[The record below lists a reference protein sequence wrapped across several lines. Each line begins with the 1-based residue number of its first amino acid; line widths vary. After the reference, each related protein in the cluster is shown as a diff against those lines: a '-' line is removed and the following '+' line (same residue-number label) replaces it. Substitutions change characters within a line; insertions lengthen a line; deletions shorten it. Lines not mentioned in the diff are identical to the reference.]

1 MSLESVSDDGLVRNE
16 LAKVLGSETFAQSES
31 LKRFLRYVVEAK
43 LEGRQG
49 ELKEQV
55 LGAEVFERGD
65 AYDPRIDPIVRV
77 QATRLRSKLRDYY
90 LAEGARSELVIGLP
104 KGSYVPSFS
113 RSLAES
119 ETTSRSWRKPLLA
132 AAIAAALALLSVLA
146 SSRFWRSA
154 EAPQTPSEFRS
165 IAVLPFTDMSPG
177 RDHEYFGDGLAEE
190 ITTALAS
197 AEGLEVVPRTS
208 AFRFKGERADL
219 KTIASELG
227 VDALLQGSLR
237 VSDET
242 LRAQVQ
248 LIRAYD
254 GRQLWAETYDRPL
267 EDAFE
272 VQEEIARAVARAVEK
287 KLSHPRSEDERYVP
301 ATGAYDDFLRGTFER
316 EKNTPLSLA
325 RSIQLF
331 QSAIDKDPDFAPAH
345 AGLVQSYAL
354 NLLWGLAPPSETRE
368 PARKA
373 SERALALAGDH
384 PEALAAAASYR
395 LLYDW
400 DVTGAED
407 LLSRGGDSE
416 ETRLVRGVVLAS
428 RGRLDEA
435 AREMDRALGPA
446 RHRPLAHHFG
456 AAIAFQRGE
465 YDSALERARSILE
478 WAPDH
483 ALTWLLLSR
492 IQDRLGRFE
501 EAEGA
506 LANFERTVQAPAV
519 ASAYRAVLLAHQGRA
534 EEARTVL
541 RNLEEAR
548 VGSYIPPALV
558 ARVYASLGEVEGA
571 LLALDAARAEHSFSL
586 LFLAI
591 DPDYEPLRPDPRFRA
606 LVESLGLPV
615 Q

>member
-1 MSLESVSDDGLVRNE
+1 MSLESASDDGLVRNE
-16 LAKVLGSETFAQSES
+16 LEKVLGSETFAQSES
-31 LKRFLRYVVEAK
+31 LKRFLRHVVEAK

-55 LGAEVFERGD
+55 LGTDVFGRGD

-90 LAEGARSELVIGLP
+90 LAEGARSELVIELP

-113 RSLAES
+113 RSL
-119 ETTSRSWRKPLLA
+119 TGDQKTPRFRRKPLLVTG
-132 AAIAAALALLSVLA
+132 IAAALALVALLV
-146 SSRFWRSA
+146 SSRFWKGA
-154 EAPQTPSEFRS
+154 DVPQTPSEPRS

-197 AEGLEVVPRTS
+197 VEGLEVVPRTS
-208 AFRFKGERADL
+208 AFRFKGERVDL

-227 VDALLQGSLR
+227 ADALLQGSVR
-237 VSDET
+237 VSDEK
-242 LRAQVQ
+242 LRVQVQ
-248 LIRAYD
+248 LIRAED

-287 KLSHPRSEDERYVP
+287 NLSHPRSEDERYVP

-325 RSIQLF
+325 RSVQLF
-331 QSAIDKDPDFAPAH
+331 QSAIEKDPDFAPAH

-354 NLLWGLAPPSETRE
+354 NLLWGFAPPSETRE

-395 LLYDW
+395 LIYDW

-416 ETRLVRGVVLAS
+416 EIRLVRGVVLAA

-435 AREMDRALGPA
+435 AREMDRATSLA
-446 RHRPLAHHFG
+446 RHRPLAHYFG

-465 YDSALERARSILE
+465 YDSARERARSILE

-483 ALTWLLLSR
+483 PLTWLLLAR
-492 IQDRLGRFE
+492 IQDRLGRFAEAE
-501 EAEGA
+501 EA
-506 LANFERTVQAPAV
+506 LASFGRNVQAHAI
-519 ASAYRAVLLAHQGRA
+519 ASAYRAVLLAHHGRA
-534 EEARTVL
+534 EEARTIL

-548 VGSYIPPALV
+548 VGSYVPPALL
-558 ARVYASLGEVEGA
+558 ARVYASLGDVEPA
-571 LLALDAARAEHSFSL
+571 LLALEAASVERSFSL
-586 LFLAI
+586 LFLAV
-591 DPDYEPLRPDPRFRA
+591 DPDYDPLRPDPRFRA
-606 LVESLGLPV
+606 LVERLGLAV

>member
-1 MSLESVSDDGLVRNE
+1 MTLEGVSDDGLIRNE
-16 LAKVLGSETFAQSES
+16 LEKVLGSETFAQSES
-31 LKRFLRYVVEAK
+31 LKRFLRFVVEAK
-43 LEGRQG
+43 LEGREG
-49 ELKEQV
+49 GLKEQV
-55 LGAEVFERGD
+55 LGTDVFGRGD

-90 LAEGARSELVIGLP
+90 LAEGARSELVIDLR

-113 RSLAES
+113 RSLTGDEKPPR
-119 ETTSRSWRKPLLA
+119 SRSKPLLIA
-132 AAIAAALALLSVLA
+132 GIAVPLAIVALLVA
-146 SSRFWRSA
+146 SRFWKGA
-154 EAPQTPSEFRS
+154 DGLQTPSKLRS

-177 RDHEYFGDGLAEE
+177 GDHEYFGDGLAEE

-197 AEGLEVVPRTS
+197 VDGLEVVPRTS
-208 AFRFKGERADL
+208 AFRFRGERVDL

-227 VDALLQGSLR
+227 VDAVLQGSAR
-237 VSDET
+237 VSGGK
-242 LRAQVQ
+242 LRAQAQ
-248 LIRAYD
+248 LIRASD

-287 KLSHPRSEDERYVP
+287 NLSHPRSEDERYVP
-301 ATGAYDDFLRGTFER
+301 ARGAYDDFLRGTFER

-354 NLLWGLAPPSETRE
+354 NLLWGFAPPSETRE
-368 PARKA
+368 TARKA

-395 LLYDW
+395 LIYDW
-400 DVTGAED
+400 DVAGAED
-407 LLSRGGDSE
+407 LLSRGGDGE
-416 ETRLVRGVVLAS
+416 EIRVVRGVVFAA

-435 AREMDRALGPA
+435 AREMDRATSLA
-446 RHRPLAHHFG
+446 RHRPLAHYFG
-456 AAIAFQRGE
+456 AGIAFQRGE
-465 YDSALERARSILE
+465 YESALGRALSILE

-483 ALTWLLLSR
+483 PLTWLLLSR
-492 IQDRLGRFE
+492 IQDRLGRFA
-501 EAEGA
+501 EAKDA
-506 LANFERTVQAPAV
+506 LASFERSVEAPAV
-519 ASAYRAVLLAHQGRA
+519 ASAYRAVLLAHEGRT
-534 EEARTVL
+534 EEAKTVL

-548 VGSYIPPALV
+548 IGGYVPPALL
-558 ARVYASLGEVEGA
+558 ARVYASLGDVEAA
-571 LLALDAARAEHSFSL
+571 LLSLEAARVEHSFSL

-591 DPDYEPLRPDPRFRA
+591 DPDYEALRPEPRFGA
-606 LVESLGLPV
+606 LIERLGLV
-615 Q
+615 VR